1 MARVMAARGWWAQQ
15 PLTAL
20 GLVLLV
26 LLASLL
32 FGLRG
37 LVMYPAQGASIE
49 HPHPGS
55 SDTDESHQGHCP
67 LCFLLLLALHL
78 TPALNGVWSP
88 CIVIWLWMRARR
100 AKDEFLKAIAAR
112 GPPASQ
118 VARISEPFLRL
129 REGQV

>member
-1 MARVMAARGWWAQQ
+1 LA
-15 PLTAL
+15 
-20 GLVLLV
+20 LVLLV

-37 LVMYPAQGASIE
+37 LVMHPAQGASIE

-67 LCFLLLLALHL
+67 LCFLLLLAPHL
-78 TPALNGVWSP
+78 TPALDGVWSLS
-88 CIVIWLWMRARR
+88 IVIWLWMGAPR

-118 VARISEPFLRL
+118 TARISEPFLRL
-129 REGQV
+129 REGRV